1 MNSAYAQKNMAKEV
15 KGFNTAD
22 ASWKKMMKKAND
34 QPNALNWAKDCNKKE
49 WLHILEKNNLEFE
62 KI

>member
-1 MNSAYAQKNMAKEV
+1 MAKEV